1 MSPEELVR
9 CIDFRY
15 ITDCITP
22 EEALTLLQQRAH
34 NKALRLEKLQDE
46 GYPCYTTSAGWLGYP
61 DDKLRR
67 LCQDAVDAGFDYL
80 KLKVGRDLEDDIR
93 RVRITR
99 EVLGP
104 DRKLMIDANQIWET
118 NEAIPWVN
126 QLAFANPW
134 FIEEP
139 TNPDDIE
146 GHRRI
151 RQGVCSGQSGNGRNV
166 PEPHYVQ
173 TIHHARS
180 H

>member
-1 MSPEELVR
+1 MSGR
-9 CIDFRY
+9 GGCR
-15 ITDCITP
+15 
-22 EEALTLLQQRAH
+22 
-34 NKALRLEKLQDE
+34 
-46 GYPCYTTSAGWLGYP
+46 
-61 DDKLRR
+61 
-67 LCQDAVDAGFDYL
+67 FDYL

-151 RQGVCSGQSGNGRNV
+151 RQVLLRSKWQRAKCARTALCSNNSSCAK
-166 PEPHYVQ
+166 PL
-173 TIHHARS
+173 TWCK
-180 H
+180 